1 MARALISRHSTPED
15 DAELIAL
22 VRQGKS
28 VVAIAARLRRSKNAI
43 CRQGRAASRAHL
55 CQSTTAIT
63 PITIAVLTAKM
74 RNRVCSV
81 TGRRYHQTV
90 LRP

>member
-1 MARALISRHSTPED
+1 VARALISRHWTPED

-43 CRQGRAASRAHL
+43 KHRAKLIMGDDVPSAAHQAKPRRQ
-55 CQSTTAIT
+55 
-63 PITIAVLTAKM
+63 PV
-74 RNRVCSV
+74 
-81 TGRRYHQTV
+81 
-90 LRP
+90 RP